1 MVKFREQRGGL
12 EESMATVV
20 ELENRAQLV
29 DYVAAIFKGQWIDPE
44 KLDVIPQGID
54 DRIGW
59 DTFIITLDGQAIG
72 FTNGPL

>member
-20 ELENRAQLV
+20 ELESRAQLV
-29 DYVAAIFKGQWIDPE
+29 DYVAALFGGNEIDPAD
-44 KLDVIPQGID
+44 LDVVPYGID
-54 DRIGW
+54 HQIGW
-59 DTFIITLDGQAIG
+59 DTFIVTLDGQAIG